1 MDSTGCLDACVYDA
15 SCVSACVDSSS
26 STAVQPLPVVMSV
39 VLLFFS
45 AFFSGLTLGLLSLDV
60 SGLELIIA
68 GIAERAC

>member
-1 MDSTGCLDACVYDA
+1 MASADCNSACELDAA
-15 SCVSACVDSSS
+15 CVSSCVDSSS
-26 STAVQPLPVVMSV
+26 TEVEPLPVIISV

-68 GIAERAC
+68 GKR